1 LDEEIATGLE
11 GIQKIMQNWAAENDL
26 EFDIIDPTILT
37 DACDLCIKMLVANMG
52 HPLWMDSNLVHL
64 TPDGYWDLAAV
75 ISDSA

>member
-1 LDEEIATGLE
+1 LDEEIAA
-11 GIQKIMQNWAAENDL
+11 KNDL

-75 ISDSA
+75 ISDSARAPGLRHCQPVQL